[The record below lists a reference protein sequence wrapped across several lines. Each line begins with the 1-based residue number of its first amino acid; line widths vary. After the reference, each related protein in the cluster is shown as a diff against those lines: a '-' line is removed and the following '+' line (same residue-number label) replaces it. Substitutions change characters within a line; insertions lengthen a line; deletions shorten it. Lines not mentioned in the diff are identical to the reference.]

1 MDKFKIFLVSLLL
14 LAFPSSSLGDD
25 NNISIE
31 KEIHYYM
38 AQNNVPAISIG
49 IIKNGKVASIQHYG
63 VLNRNTEEPVRE
75 NTFYQIGSQ
84 TKVITSIITL
94 TLINEGKI
102 NLTDSVQK
110 LIPDNIPAIKAKA
123 WKNIS
128 VDDLLSHRS
137 GLPNYPSNIYR
148 QDGEPM
154 LGGYDKKRLITAIRN
169 MDVQDSAEK
178 KFSYSNFNYALLG
191 YILTQTTKKSYKALV
206 RQYINDKYG
215 LSDITSEPRLQ
226 SNLIL
231 ATPYRKDKRTIATQP
246 WDMGLLTPHGG
257 LYASVESLTELMT
270 FQLKAYRQKNIQ
282 SPLYSSQANYE
293 TGLYPGLNYGFG
305 MFEATPELGLFSE
318 TVYWHGGDLDGYGCE
333 YLFSLEKNSGA
344 VLLTSSGGKEF
355 VMLGRII
362 MSQLIQANS
371 ISLSK

>member
-123 WKNIS
+123 WKN
-128 VDDLLSHRS
+128 LS
-137 GLPNYPSNIYR
+137 Y
-148 QDGEPM
+148 
-154 LGGYDKKRLITAIRN
+154 
-169 MDVQDSAEK
+169 
-178 KFSYSNFNYALLG
+178 
-191 YILTQTTKKSYKALV
+191 
-206 RQYINDKYG
+206 
-215 LSDITSEPRLQ
+215 
-226 SNLIL
+226 NL
-231 ATPYRKDKRTIATQP
+231 
-246 WDMGLLTPHGG
+246 
-257 LYASVESLTELMT
+257 
-270 FQLKAYRQKNIQ
+270 
-282 SPLYSSQANYE
+282 
-293 TGLYPGLNYGFG
+293 
-305 MFEATPELGLFSE
+305 
-318 TVYWHGGDLDGYGCE
+318 
-333 YLFSLEKNSGA
+333 
-344 VLLTSSGGKEF
+344 
-355 VMLGRII
+355 
-362 MSQLIQANS
+362 
-371 ISLSK
+371 